1 MTQRAEAAPRT
12 LLEQLMRQRYWTDAD
27 LERAFTNAAREI
39 HVSAG
44 TAERTVRRWRTGEV
58 FPTSPATR
66 QVLERIFGH
75 PTRELFG
82 PPATHH
88 ASADAID
95 TPGSVH
101 DMVIAAAG
109 DARHISVW
117 MESTSAGSE
126 SVAMYRDAL
135 TAASADFL
143 SAPAAEVF
151 TAVSRLR
158 GELFGDIEKRRHHAR
173 NARELLVLLGMTSVV
188 LAHASHLLGHPS
200 EGMTQA
206 RLARQCADDTD
217 HVELG
222 AWACGTQALIAE
234 CTGRLRDALA
244 HVRIARERLARSRV
258 PGSAAGRLASY
269 EARIAARLTG
279 DSDVVRAALVASN
292 DAREALRGYTEI
304 ADLDDI
310 GGILQFPEPKAE
322 MYAGQVNGLTEHFA
336 AAERHAQAAID
347 SYLSGSAEQ
356 CSYGD
361 IALAR
366 IDIAS
371 ARLASRDLDGVR
383 DALAGVF
390 ALPTPLRTEHLRS
403 PLGALAAALA
413 TPRYRGVV
421 MASDLRESIRSFVP
435 LSPPGLGST

>member
-1 MTQRAEAAPRT
+1 M
-12 LLEQLMRQRYWTDAD
+12 
-27 LERAFTNAAREI
+27 
-39 HVSAG
+39 
-44 TAERTVRRWRTGEV
+44 
-58 FPTSPATR
+58 
-66 QVLERIFGH
+66 
-75 PTRELFG
+75 
-82 PPATHH
+82 
-88 ASADAID
+88 
-95 TPGSVH
+95 
-101 DMVIAAAG
+101 
-109 DARHISVW
+109 
-117 MESTSAGSE
+117 
-126 SVAMYRDAL
+126 
-135 TAASADFL
+135 
-143 SAPAAEVF
+143 
-151 TAVSRLR
+151 
-158 GELFGDIEKRRHHAR
+158 
-173 NARELLVLLGMTSVV
+173 
-188 LAHASHLLGHPS
+188 
-200 EGMTQA
+200 
-206 RLARQCADDTD
+206 
-217 HVELG
+217 
-222 AWACGTQALIAE
+222 
-234 CTGRLRDALA
+234 
-244 HVRIARERLARSRV
+244 
-258 PGSAAGRLASY
+258 
-269 EARIAARLTG
+269 
-279 DSDVVRAALVASN
+279 RAALVASN